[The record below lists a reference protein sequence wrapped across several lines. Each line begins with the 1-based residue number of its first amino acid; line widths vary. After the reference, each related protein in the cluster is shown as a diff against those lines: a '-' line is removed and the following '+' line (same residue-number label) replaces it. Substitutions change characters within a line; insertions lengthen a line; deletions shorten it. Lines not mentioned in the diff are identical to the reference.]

1 MRFVARVFTRLALLG
16 TAVLFSATGCGLFS
30 DDDSELTT
38 RDVEAFDLQIGY
50 CFNSPGGDDEETTTT
65 EAGEGSEVE
74 RVTVVSCGDAHDFEI
89 FHTFELD
96 DGTYPAPE
104 ELENLWIQGCLARFE
119 DFVGSSFDESML
131 DISAIFPTERS
142 WDELG
147 DREVL
152 CSVTAVDGEPRAG
165 SARGSGA

>member
-1 MRFVARVFTRLALLG
+1 MHVRFVARVITRLTLLMVALSSL
-16 TAVLFSATGCGLFS
+16 SGCGLFG
-30 DDDSELTT
+30 DDGSEVST
-38 RDVEAFDLQIGY
+38 RDVEAFDLQIGF
-50 CFNSPGGDDEETTTT
+50 CFNSTDG
-65 EAGEGSEVE
+65 EAEDAGSGSEVE
-74 RVTVVSCGDAHDFEI
+74 RVTVVPCNQPHDFEI

-96 DGTYPAPE
+96 DGPYPGPE

-142 WDELG
+142 WDELD

-152 CSVTAVDGEPRAG
+152 CSVTAVDGEPRLT

>member
-1 MRFVARVFTRLALLG
+1 MHVSFVIRVITRLTLLG
-16 TAVLFSATGCGLFS
+16 IAVSFSSTGCGLFG
-30 DDDSELTT
+30 DDESVATA

-50 CFNSPGGDDEETTTT
+50 CFNGPDADGQAQAT
-65 EAGEGSEVE
+65 AGSEVE
-74 RVTVVSCGDAHDFEI
+74 RVTVVSCSDAHDFEI

-96 DGTYPAPE
+96 DGPYPGGD
-104 ELENLWIQGCLARFE
+104 ELENLWIQGCLERFD
-119 DFVGSSFDESML
+119 DFVDSGFDESML

-142 WDELG
+142 WNELG

-152 CSVTAVDGEPRAG
+152 CSVTAVDGEPRSR